1 VIFLDEPTTGLDPR
15 SRLGMWSVIEDLVRD
30 GTTMPLTTQYLEEAD
45 TLASSIAVID
55 HGTVI
60 AQGTSDELKAQV
72 GGSRLE
78 LVVDS
83 DDAVGTSAEI
93 MRKVGDGTEPSVDG
107 REISVPVSDGAS
119 VLVEVVRQLDA
130 AQITIADLA
139 MRRPT
144 LDDVF
149 LRLTG
154 HMADEET
161 SEGAA

>member
-1 VIFLDEPTTGLDPR
+1 
-15 SRLGMWSVIEDLVRD
+15 
-30 GTTMPLTTQYLEEAD
+30 
-45 TLASSIAVID
+45 
-55 HGTVI
+55 
-60 AQGTSDELKAQV
+60 V

-78 LVVDS
+78 LAVDS
-83 DDAVGTSAEI
+83 AGAVGTASEI

-154 HMADEET
+154 HMAEET
-161 SEGAA
+161 TEGAA